1 MKKLLLIVI
10 AVFFGLNGVYAQ
22 HNIGF
27 DGKNYYFT
35 DRLLIVFDQN
45 FYNEAG
51 NSVILEN
58 TLDRSLKTFTPTSI
72 KKMFSIKAKETASG
86 NFLNRVYLMEFSKS
100 IDIKLFASKISKL
113 SGVEVA
119 EPYYL
124 SEAVYTP
131 NDPSYAQQYALSKI
145 NAAGAWDI
153 TKGDKNIIIGII
165 DTGVDWDH
173 PDLAVN
179 IWANPNEIPN
189 NGIDDD
195 NNGMIDDIRGW
206 DFGGLTGIPDND
218 PIEDRPDHGTLVAG
232 CAAAVTDNGVGI
244 SAIGFNST
252 IMPVKTS
259 QDNIR
264 TDTGKALISYG
275 YQGILYA
282 AENGASVINCS
293 WGNYAY
299 STVNKA
305 IIDYV
310 VLVKNVSVVAAMG
323 NDNLEATM
331 YPANYPGVLSVSAT
345 STDDTR
351 SSFSNYGYGVDVCAP
366 GTAIYSTWMNDTYTS
381 ASGTS
386 LSSPIVAGLCAL
398 VKNKFPLY
406 TAVQINEQVRAN
418 CDDIYAVNSAYDKKL
433 GKGRINAYNALNNIN
448 SKSLRLYQHE
458 IDETTDDGVFK
469 PSENLK
475 LTVHLLNY
483 LAPLPLVNV
492 SLSTNSPYATI
503 TNNSFSA
510 SAIGMLEIFD
520 NGNSQYSIDLA
531 NNIPANTLIDLVL
544 NYSSTGY
551 ADFEVIQILVNP
563 TFATQTT
570 YNIEFTVTN
579 KGTFGYNDYPDNSQG
594 NGFKLYN
601 SSNLLF
607 EGGLLFGTGNTKLVD
622 CIRGTNPDLQNT
634 DINNVLPF
642 VVTVPGMYAD
652 IQGHMIINDDNAGSN
667 KIGTE
672 VTLDTYTFNEEGLD
686 YSAIFR
692 YVFKNTS
699 GSEITNFF
707 AGLFFD
713 WDIDESSSGN
723 NLAYFDNEF
732 KCAIFHHPTLEYF
745 VGVGLGWKWGLDNF
759 YAINNDGSDGGINIY
774 DNFTKQEKWTAL
786 SNGLNKTTAGPGDVS
801 GVISA
806 GPFTIPAQGER
817 EVAFVITL
825 APSLE
830 QLKESIEMGR
840 FKYIQL
846 PTDVKNDDELKPLT
860 FNLEQNFPNPFNPNT
875 SIKFSLPTSG
885 YTQLKIY
892 DVLGNEIKTLINGE
906 LEKGLHSFTWDA
918 TNNKNQKVVSGIY
931 IYKLQSNGLRIS
943 KKMTL
948 LK

>member
-1 MKKLLLIVI
+1 MKKLLLFVTITL
-10 AVFFGLNGVYAQ
+10 FGFNGIFAQ
-22 HNIGF
+22 HNIGY

-35 DRLLIVFDQN
+35 DRLLVVLEQN
-45 FYNEAG
+45 SYSENG

-58 TLDRSLKTFTPTSI
+58 SLNKSLQTFAPASI
-72 KKMFSIKAKETASG
+72 KKMFNIKAKESASG
-86 NFLNRVYLMEFSKS
+86 SLLNRVYLMEFSNN
-100 IDIKLFASKISKL
+100 IDIKLFAAKIGKL
-113 SGVEVA
+113 KGIEIV

-124 SEAVYTP
+124 NESFYTP
-131 NDPSYAQQYALSKI
+131 NDPSFAQQYALSKI
-145 NAAGAWDI
+145 NAADAWDI
-153 TKGDKNIIIGII
+153 TKGDKSIIIGIV

-173 PDLAVN
+173 PDLAAN
-179 IWANPNEIPN
+179 IWTNPNEIAN

-206 DFGGLTGIPDND
+206 DFGGLTGVPDND
-218 PIEDRPDHGTLVAG
+218 PMEDRPDHGTLVAG

-244 SAIGFNST
+244 SGIGYNST

-299 STVNKA
+299 STINST
-305 IIDYV
+305 IIEYIIT
-310 VLVKNVSVVAAMG
+310 VLNISVVAAMG
-323 NDNLEATM
+323 NDNLDATM
-331 YPANYPGVLSVSAT
+331 YPANYKGVLSVSAT

-366 GTAIYSTWMNDTYTS
+366 GTAILSTWMNDVYTS

-406 TAVQINEQVRAN
+406 TALQVNEQVRTN
-418 CDDIYAVNSAYDKKL
+418 CDDIYSVNSAYDKKL
-433 GKGRINAYNALNNIN
+433 GRGRINAFNAVNNVN
-448 SKSLRLYQHE
+448 SKSLRLYQYE
-458 IDETTDDGVFK
+458 IEETTNDGVYK
-469 PSENLK
+469 PGENLK

-492 SLSTNSPYATI
+492 SVSTSSPYATI
-503 TNNSFSA
+503 TSNSFSA
-510 SAIGMLEIFD
+510 SSIGMLEIFD
-520 NGNSQYSIDLA
+520 NGNSRFSIDLA
-531 NNIPANTLIDLVL
+531 NNTPANTTIDLVL

-551 ADFEVIQILVNP
+551 TDFEVIQILVNP

-570 YNIEFTVTN
+570 DNIEFTVTN
-579 KGTFGYNDYPDNSQG
+579 KGTIGFNDYPDNNQG
-594 NGFKLYN
+594 IGFKLSN

-607 EGGLLFGTGNTKLVD
+607 EGGLLFGTSSSKVVD
-622 CIRGTNPDLQNT
+622 CLRGTNPDVANSDLS
-634 DINNVLPF
+634 NVLPF
-642 VVTVPGMYAD
+642 ILSVPGLFAD
-652 IQGHMIINDDNAGSN
+652 VQGHMVINDDNAGSN
-667 KIGTE
+667 KIGTQI
-672 VTLDTYTFNEEGLD
+672 TLDTYTYNETGLD

-699 GSEITNFF
+699 GSDISDFY

-713 WDIDESSSGN
+713 WDIDESTSGN
-723 NLAYFDNEF
+723 NTAYYDTEF
-732 KCAIFHHPTLEYF
+732 KCAIFSHPTLNYYI
-745 VGVGLGWKWGLDNF
+745 GMGLGWRWGSDNF
-759 YAINNDGSDGGINIY
+759 YAITNDGSDGGINIY

-786 SNGLNKTTAGPGDVS
+786 SSGLSKTTAGPGDVS

-806 GPFTIPAQGER
+806 GPFSIPSQGER
-817 EVAFVITL
+817 EIAIVVTL
-825 APSLE
+825 APSID
-830 QLKESIEMGR
+830 QLKESIELGR
-840 FKYIQL
+840 AKYFQL
-846 PTDVKNDDELKPLT
+846 PTDVNEETNINPVI
-860 FNLEQNFPNPFNPNT
+860 FNLEQNFPNPFNPIT
-875 SIKFSLPTSG
+875 SIKFSLPVSG
-885 YTQLKIY
+885 FTQLKIY
-892 DVLGNEIKTLINGE
+892 DILGNEIKSLVNGE
-906 LEKGLHSFTWDA
+906 LEQGNYSLTWDA

-931 IYKLQSNGLRIS
+931 IYELKSNGLRIS